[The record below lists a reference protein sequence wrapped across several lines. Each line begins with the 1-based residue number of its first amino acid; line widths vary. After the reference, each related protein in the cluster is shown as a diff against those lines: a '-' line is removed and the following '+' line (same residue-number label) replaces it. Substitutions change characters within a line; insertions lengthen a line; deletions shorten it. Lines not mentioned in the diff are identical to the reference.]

1 MAALASAPAVPWS
14 GKGPGVVEFLCGQ
27 SNLGPWR
34 IYCMYRPNEVHGGP
48 EIPEITVLMIG
59 PQLGVPHL

>member
-1 MAALASAPAVPWS
+1 
-14 GKGPGVVEFLCGQ
+14 
-27 SNLGPWR
+27 
-34 IYCMYRPNEVHGGP
+34 MYRPNEVHGGP